1 MSNESDGSGKTAK
14 AQPAKAAD
22 PKPAPA
28 APAKKDAEPLE
39 LEERRY
45 SFEDLKRSLLV
56 PDQLLAMLG
65 DGRAHVR
72 ANAVLGLAAS
82 GQAVP
87 QLVPVLRDSEAVA
100 ASAAA
105 EAIAKLGREIR
116 PLIPQ
121 IVAALDGTQPDIT
134 EKVIGVLAEQVGHS
148 DEELILAL
156 DVPFDLAMK
165 SIIPAVQQL
174 GKPGVAFLIK
184 AAKHER
190 GRIRSNAVGGLA
202 RSGKTDLDAAMA
214 FLTELEATDPVPD
227 VRTAGTL
234 SRIKR
239 PIAAAASRPAALPF
253 TAN

>member
-100 ASAAA
+100 ANAAPTFARMPCASTQQTNKPNHSTTQRSAT
-105 EAIAKLGREIR
+105 AKPWRRVPR
-116 PLIPQ
+116 PRRSRSS
-121 IVAALDGTQPDIT
+121 VA
-134 EKVIGVLAEQVGHS
+134 
-148 DEELILAL
+148 
-156 DVPFDLAMK
+156 
-165 SIIPAVQQL
+165 
-174 GKPGVAFLIK
+174 
-184 AAKHER
+184 R
-190 GRIRSNAVGGLA
+190 
-202 RSGKTDLDAAMA
+202 
-214 FLTELEATDPVPD
+214 
-227 VRTAGTL
+227 
-234 SRIKR
+234 
-239 PIAAAASRPAALPF
+239 
-253 TAN
+253 